1 MVLIPLCIL
10 NRNRWLTYSL
20 VVSFFNVSGS
30 LVTFSIGYFCWEPLV
45 IPLVEEFGLTA
56 NVDRISGMFS
66 SGLDVLVPVIG
77 AFSPVTYNVVSAV
90 CGFMG
95 QI

>member
-1 MVLIPLCIL
+1 MLNIIFMKRLILFHVIC
-10 NRNRWLTYSL
+10 
-20 VVSFFNVSGS
+20 S

-77 AFSPVTYNVVSAV
+77 AFTPVTYNVVSAV
-90 CGFMG
+90 CGFMAANLK
-95 QI
+95 